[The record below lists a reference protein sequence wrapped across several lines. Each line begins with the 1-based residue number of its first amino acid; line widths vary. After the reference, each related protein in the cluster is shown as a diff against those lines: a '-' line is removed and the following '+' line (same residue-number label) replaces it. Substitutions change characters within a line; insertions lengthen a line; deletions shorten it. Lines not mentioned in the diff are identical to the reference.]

1 MTSHKAQYIA
11 IDPFLVLSIA
21 MLDIQHH
28 GQARVYDW
36 IDNFDYLGIR
46 HVIHCS
52 EEHMPP

>member
-11 IDPFLVLSIA
+11 TDPFLVLSIA
-21 MLDIQHH
+21 RLDIQHH